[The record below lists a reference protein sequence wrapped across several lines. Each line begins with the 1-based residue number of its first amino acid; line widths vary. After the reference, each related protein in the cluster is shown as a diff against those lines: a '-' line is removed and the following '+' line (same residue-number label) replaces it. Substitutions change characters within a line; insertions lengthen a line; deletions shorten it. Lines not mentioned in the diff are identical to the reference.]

1 MQLPAPASVM
11 PTQLLLASVCV
22 RMHTFVFDHQEQIMK
37 RISIPLA
44 LVALGTAHVACAA
57 GNEEGRWSASFRVGA
72 ELIPHGTFQH
82 GATAQGPAGT
92 VELDSLTYDD
102 IFRVGPS
109 ADLELGYRVL
119 SNLEPFVRVSYA
131 QMRGENARIGDVHP
145 AGGTPTV
152 IRANFDDNE
161 SWQVDLGTR
170 LFFVDS
176 GPLQSYVAAYVGA
189 DRAEELTAH
198 VRVNGVLT
206 PSSRERV
213 LPRETRFAA
222 GLELGVSYEITDA
235 AAISLSVGANFR
247 NARHERSHAFDALGI
262 DTVRVTDQEWTLP
275 IDLGVTWRF

>member
-1 MQLPAPASVM
+1 
-11 PTQLLLASVCV
+11 
-22 RMHTFVFDHQEQIMK
+22 MK

-44 LVALGTAHVACAA
+44 LVALGTAHAACAA

-82 GATAQGPAGT
+82 GASAQGPGGT

-145 AGGTPTV
+145 TVGSPTV
-152 IRANFDDNE
+152 IRANFDDME
-161 SWQVDLGTR
+161 SWQIDLGTR

-189 DRAEELTAH
+189 DRAEELNAH
-198 VRVNGVLT
+198 VRVNGLLT
-206 PSSRERV
+206 PSSRETL

-222 GLELGVSYEITDA
+222 GVELGVSYEITDA

-247 NARHERSHAFDALGI
+247 NARHESTHAYDALGI